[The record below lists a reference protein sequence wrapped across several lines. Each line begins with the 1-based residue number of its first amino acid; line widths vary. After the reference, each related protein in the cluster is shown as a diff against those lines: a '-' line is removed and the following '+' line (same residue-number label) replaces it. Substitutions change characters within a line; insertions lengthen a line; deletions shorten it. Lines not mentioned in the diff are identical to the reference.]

1 MLSNDL
7 GHKGQQ
13 IYVNR
18 HNFCCFRHYFY
29 LELVLFHVLQI
40 KYAENSHKSHQKY
53 LVELN
58 EKEKK
63 RKILIGQKFCPS
75 EIIYIQNEK

>member
-18 HNFCCFRHYFY
+18 HIFCSLRYYFY
-29 LELVLFHVLQI
+29 LEQVLFHILQI
-40 KYAENSHKSHQKY
+40 KLAENSHNSHQKY
-53 LVELN
+53 LEELN

-63 RKILIGQKFCPS
+63 KNIKRTKVLSK
-75 EIIYIQNEK
+75 